1 MFLLLSR
8 YVKPLDEVDR
18 WLPAHRE
25 FLDRQYA
32 AGHFIVSGPM
42 EPRSGGVIVTVDMPR
57 AQIDEI
63 LKEDPF
69 AREGVSEYQIIEFT
83 ATKRAEAFVDALKAG
98 RSS

>member
-18 WLPAHRE
+18 WLPEHRE

-32 AGHFIVSGPM
+32 AGHFIVSGPTV
-42 EPRSGGVIVTVDMPR
+42 PRSGGVIVTTDISR
-57 AQIDEI
+57 DTIDRI
-63 LKEDPF
+63 MKDDPF
-69 AREGVSEYQIIEFT
+69 VREGVSEYEFIEFT
-83 ATKRAEAFVDALKAG
+83 ATKRAEAFVAALNAN